1 MLQAHRAA
9 AAREGAQQSSMRE
22 EAKRSTAASF
32 GKVQHAAPAKPLE
45 ANLKIL
51 SEMGFADANE
61 NRQALTKFGNDIHQA
76 MDELVR
82 RQEQREQRRQ
92 EQRQQSAHLHPQVLV
107 QLNLEVE
114 LDEEEADGEE
124 ARNMKGEKEIELA
137 EQTRRQQEIDREE
150 DNVLESLFPGVFSCR
165 SRGPALPQS

>member
-9 AAREGAQQSSMRE
+9 AAREDAQQSALRE
-22 EAKRSTAASF
+22 EAKRSAAASF

-61 NRQALTKFGNDIHQA
+61 NRQTLTKFGNDIHQT

-82 RQEQREQRRQ
+82 RHEQRE
-92 EQRQQSAHLHPQVLV
+92 QSAHLHPQVPLE
-107 QLNLEVE
+107 LNL
-114 LDEEEADGEE
+114 
-124 ARNMKGEKEIELA
+124 
-137 EQTRRQQEIDREE
+137 RQ
-150 DNVLESLFPGVFSCR
+150 STS
-165 SRGPALPQS
+165 

>member
-51 SEMGFADANE
+51 SDMGFADANE

-82 RQEQREQRRQ
+82 RQEQRE
-92 EQRQQSAHLHPQVLV
+92 QSAHLHPQVLV

-137 EQTRRQQEIDREE
+137 EQTRRQQEIEREE